1 MSTRA
6 ASGFTLIEMLLSI
19 AALAIIAGI
28 GVPVYQSLQ
37 VRNNLDI
44 AATTLAQDYRR
55 AQTLAQASD
64 GDTSWGV
71 SVGSTT
77 ITVFKGLSYATRDAS
92 YDELSDL
99 SGSITPT
106 GVLSVVFAKFTGL
119 PQTTGTTTLTSNT
132 NEVRTVYL
140 NAKGTITY

>member
-1 MSTRA
+1 MSTRV

-77 ITVFKGLSYATRDAS
+77 ITVFRGSSYATRDAS

-106 GVLSVVFAKFTGL
+106 GVLSVVFGKFTGL